1 MNFIVFDF
9 ETTGRSARFDQILQA
24 GFIVYNN
31 NFEEIDRLNIK
42 SRINPDIIPSIH
54 ALRVNRL
61 TMSQVLS
68 EDLTTYQMTLAI
80 EKFLSKYENC
90 FFIGFNS
97 INFDEEFLRQLLWEH
112 FFFPYISNTKG
123 NKRGDVFNFV
133 TMAHALD
140 KDCVNVPRNEEGK
153 LSFKLE
159 KLAEANNFDSSNS
172 HEAIAD
178 VEVTMQLMCLLKN
191 KRNDLFK
198 IFINNSSS
206 RNVEENIHQK
216 DLFTLH
222 NYLFNNHKIYLVKKL
237 IKHPSYKNQF
247 IGFDM
252 KYDVDEIVKLSES
265 ELKEEY
271 KKKSFFR
278 KIKLNKQPSILDKS
292 YALKFKP
299 YSNLSNDE
307 IDHKCQLL
315 DDKSF
320 LTNLENILQ
329 KESLEYLDNQS
340 QEVKLEESTIYS
352 QNLNYNDSF
361 LMKDFHSQPWESKWN
376 FAEKF
381 KDPRLRFFAAK
392 HIFRNFPETLPK
404 KVFLHLHKKVSE
416 RIFSLEKKSFLTL
429 PGAMEEA
436 DTISLEIEEER
447 DNKILSTQLN
457 QYNIYIDFLNDYYK
471 QRDPKPIRFDS
482 NLSKKLFG

>member
-24 GFIVYNN
+24 GFIVYDSK
-31 NFEEIDRLNIK
+31 FQEIERLNIK
-42 SRINPDIIPSIH
+42 SRLNPDIIPSIH

-68 EDLTTYQMTLAI
+68 EDLTTYQMTIAI

-123 NKRGDVFNFV
+123 NKRGDVLNFV
-133 TMAHALD
+133 TMVHAFD
-140 KDCVNVPRNEEGK
+140 KDCVNVSRNEEGK

-159 KLAEANNFDSSNS
+159 RLAKANNFDSSNS

-191 KRNDLFK
+191 KRSDLFK
-198 IFINNSSS
+198 IFFNNSSS
-206 RNVEENIHQK
+206 KNVEENIFQN

-252 KYDVDEIVKLSES
+252 KYDVDELVKLSES
-265 ELKEEY
+265 ELREEY

-292 YALKFKP
+292 FALKFKP
-299 YSNLSNDE
+299 YSNLSDGE
-307 IDHKCQLL
+307 IDHKCKLL
-315 DDKSF
+315 DDKDF
-320 LTNLENILQ
+320 LINLENILQ

-340 QEVKLEESTIYS
+340 QEIPLEENTIYS
-352 QNLNYNDSF
+352 QNLNYNDSL
-361 LMKDFHSQPWESKWN
+361 LMKDFHGQPWDSKWN

-392 HIFRNFPETLPK
+392 HIFRNFPEMLPN
-404 KVFLHLHKKVSE
+404 KVFLYLHKKVSE

-436 DTISLEIEEER
+436 DTISFEIEESS
-447 DNKILSTQLN
+447 DSKILFTQLE

-471 QRDPKPIRFDS
+471 QLNPKPIKFDS
-482 NLSKKLFG
+482 HLSKKLFG

>member
-1 MNFIVFDF
+1 MVGTSKALDPRQVGGLLVLLFQYWLSLLLSSYQYHYHYYS
-9 ETTGRSARFDQILQA
+9 RSSYIYLLPCCYCYYFQSYSWSYSFPLS
-24 GFIVYNN
+24 
-31 NFEEIDRLNIK
+31 
-42 SRINPDIIPSIH
+42 SRCEVPSI
-54 ALRVNRL
+54 
-61 TMSQVLS
+61 
-68 EDLTTYQMTLAI
+68 
-80 EKFLSKYENC
+80 
-90 FFIGFNS
+90 
-97 INFDEEFLRQLLWEH
+97 
-112 FFFPYISNTKG
+112 
-123 NKRGDVFNFV
+123 
-133 TMAHALD
+133 
-140 KDCVNVPRNEEGK
+140 
-153 LSFKLE
+153 SFKLE
-159 KLAEANNFDSSNS
+159 RLAKANNFDSSNS

-178 VEVTMQLMCLLKN
+178 VEVTMQLMCLVKN

-198 IFINNSSS
+198 IFFKNSSS
-206 RNVEENIHQK
+206 KNVEENIHQN

-252 KYDVDEIVKLSES
+252 KYDVDELVNLSES
-265 ELKEEY
+265 ELREEY

-299 YSNLSNDE
+299 YSNLSNDD
-307 IDHKCQLL
+307 IVNKCRLL
-315 DDKSF
+315 DNKIF
-320 LTNLENILQ
+320 LRNLESILQ

-340 QEVKLEESTIYS
+340 QEVQLEESTIYS

-361 LMKDFHSQPWESKWN
+361 LMKDFHNQPWDLKWS

-404 KVFLHLHKKVSE
+404 RVFLHLHKKVSE

-436 DTISLEIEEER
+436 DTISLEIEEKSNN
-447 DNKILSTQLN
+447 DNLFIQLN

-471 QRDPKPIRFDS
+471 QQNPKPIRFDS
-482 NLSKKLFG
+482 KLSKKLFG